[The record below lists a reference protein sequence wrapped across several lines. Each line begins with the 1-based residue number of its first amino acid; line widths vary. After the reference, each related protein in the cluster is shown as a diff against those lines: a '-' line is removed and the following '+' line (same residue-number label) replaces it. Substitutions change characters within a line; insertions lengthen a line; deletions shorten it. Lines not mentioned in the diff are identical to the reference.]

1 MPEDGMNITECR
13 RFAEEL
19 TFEVVAMKQ
28 AAMEDHARL
37 LSRIAEL
44 EAAIRDRAERIAE
57 VEKLGRLQWGCAGEH
72 RGNGTPDCPKFM
84 HHHHDERC
92 IPGLRN
98 RLKAAEVENVRLNE
112 EIQRLLK
119 CQK

>member
-1 MPEDGMNITECR
+1 MSNCICGARGIDLDGHMCITS
-13 RFAEEL
+13 L
-19 TFEVVAMKQ
+19 Q
-28 AAMEDHARL
+28 
-37 LSRIAEL
+37 AEL
-44 EAAIRDRAERIAE
+44 RGRDERIAE

-98 RLKAAEVENVRLNE
+98 RLKAAEVENVRLKE
-112 EIQRLLK
+112 QLAAAEKWRAEHGSF
-119 CQK
+119 